1 MHVSEWRNI
10 KKTEDTR
17 AERNEVRRLEQQQSR
32 AVSQSIDEEQMTNND
47 NHRAFISDSF
57 LRLAFMSPILNIML
71 IQSGDFRQTLP
82 VIPRSTYADEIN
94 ACLKSSPLWRNVEKL
109 QLKINMRVQMLQD
122 PSAETFS
129 KQLLDIGDGKVAIDE
144 TFYRFLHNR

>member
-1 MHVSEWRNI
+1 MATVLKRCKLIIWDECTMAHKHSLEALNRTLKDI
-10 KKTEDTR
+10 K
-17 AERNEVRRLEQQQSR
+17 N
-32 AVSQSIDEEQMTNND
+32 
-47 NHRAFISDSF
+47 SDKLF
-57 LRLAFMSPILNIML
+57 GGTLLVL
-71 IQSGDFRQTLP
+71 SGDFRQTLP

-144 TFYRFLHNR
+144 TGYVKLPTDFCTIADSQDTSLNKYFPMYTHST